1 MDERALR
8 DASRRLLAAR
18 RDRHAIGALTAADPA
33 FAIDDAYRVAK
44 LNHEALVASGETV
57 AGRKIG
63 FTNRGIWDEYKVYQP
78 IWAHMYASTVRYS
91 DVGEA
96 SVPCALFCQPRI
108 EPEIVV
114 KLARTP
120 SVAEP
125 GAIADCVEWVA
136 HGYEIVGCHFADWKF
151 AAADTIADFG
161 LHAALFIG
169 ERVESARIPRLA
181 ETLTSFE
188 IELSHDGVVI
198 DRGSGRNVLD
208 GPLHAIAH
216 LMKVL
221 AAQDVFPPLAAGE
234 IVTTGTLTAAWPVT
248 AGQRW
253 ETRLERIPLPG
264 FRLTFT

>member
-1 MDERALR
+1 MDASALR
-8 DASRRLLAAR
+8 DASRRLLEAR
-18 RDRHAIGALTAADPA
+18 RAGRTIAPLSAEPSFGV
-33 FAIDDAYRVAK
+33 DDGYRVAR
-44 LNHEALVASGETV
+44 LNHDALVASGETTV
-57 AGRKIG
+57 GRKIG

-78 IWAHMYASTVRYS
+78 IWAHMYGSTVHYA
-91 DVGEA
+91 DAGEA

-120 SVAEP
+120 SVAAP
-125 GAIADCVEWVA
+125 DAIAECVEWVA
-136 HGYEIVGCHFADWKF
+136 HGYEIVGCHFAGWKF
-151 AAADTIADFG
+151 TAADTIADFG

-169 ERVESARIPRLA
+169 ERVESARIPRLVESLSA
-181 ETLTSFE
+181 FE
-188 IELSHDGVVI
+188 IELSRDGAAI

-221 AAQDVFPPLAAGE
+221 AAQDVFPPLEAGE
-234 IVTTGTLTAAWPVT
+234 ILTTGTLTAAWSVS
-248 AGQRW
+248 AGEQW
-253 ETRLERIPLPG
+253 ETRLQRVALPG